1 MSKASAESTDQV
13 MEEEVGQLPITD
25 EEEEEEE
32 EAGSSTETERPS
44 SSHTK
49 RKPSV
54 AAKQVGGNESDT
66 SDESGQDDGAS
77 DGKMSK
83 ASAESTDQV
92 MEEEVGQL
100 PITDEEEEAGSS
112 TETERPS
119 SSHTKRKPSVAAKQV
134 GGNES
139 DTSDESGQDDGASD
153 GMLVVRPPA
162 GTDNKEDKSRGAMKL
177 RVDLSRRKTGKMSK
191 ASAESTDQVME
202 EEVGQLPITDQE
214 EEEEEEAGS
223 STETERPSS
232 SHTKRKPSVAA
243 KQVGGNESDTSDES
257 GQDDGASDGMLVV
270 RPPAGTDNKEDKSR
284 GAMKLRVDLSRRK
297 TDTTLQERIDCTACG
312 QQVNHFQRHSV
323 FEHPMLHV
331 LLCKSCYKYYTS
343 DDINKDEDGMDEQ
356 CRWCAE
362 GGNLICCDFCH
373 NAFCKKC
380 ILRNLGRK
388 ELSMITDE
396 DSKWSCYICSPQPLS
411 DIASNCSNILT
422 KLESFWRTGRK
433 KEREEKERK
442 EVKGHSKGKGHH
454 HHGKAVVN
462 GKEHSDGSGTLT
474 FSYKTLKVPKEL
486 VKRTKKLIE
495 TTTGLNNTFIHFIQ
509 QAEEEQGAG
518 GGVGSGTR
526 HRHLKAFRS
535 VLADLKKAH
544 AALEEDLEA
553 QFTSQDQGMQNGDAV
568 SNTDGHD
575 GHDQIDNGQEAE
587 EDKMADTEDGEEDGG
602 VSEDT
607 EMEESPTPTP
617 QDHSETGSQAKN
629 QTVVKM
635 EEEDGTEEEAERDK
649 DIVSVGPS
657 VPDELFQMVKSLADS
672 TGLTPGNDATQLTAA
687 SQSESPAAGSTRKSH
702 HTQKEKAMPK
712 VKNLILKLTPVPVV
726 TTRASRS
733 KSKDGGKEKER
744 SKDGGKEKERSK
756 DGGKEERSK
765 DGGKEKERSKDGG
778 KEKERSKDGGKE
790 RSKDGGKEKE
800 RSKDGGKEKER
811 SKDGG
816 KERSKDGGKERSK
829 DGGKERSKDG
839 GKERERSKDGGKEKE
854 RSKDGGKESSKDGG
868 KERERSKDGGKERER
883 SKDGGKEKERSKD
896 GGKESSKDGGKERE
910 RSKDGGKE
918 KERSKDGGKE
928 RSKDGGKERSKDGGK
943 ERSKDGGKE
952 VEGDGASEEDSR
964 CSSRTKTTPLR
975 KSPEGKNKMSA
986 SQENIDSE
994 GEQKSPSKLKRRT
1007 KGSSEKERGNAEEK
1021 ERKESKAS
1029 SMVTADPSKQDVD
1042 SDSDEVPDILVQTAA
1057 AEHSS
1062 DEDVQQDA
1070 DSNQGNKRVKKC
1082 LFKLSKKE
1090 EEEQVGE
1097 EEEEE
1102 QVGEEEE
1109 QQVGEEEEEQVGE
1122 EEEEEVGEEEEGE
1135 NDKKT
1140 DKKLATKRKLKADDS
1155 DNSESDSDE
1164 DTKKK
1169 KKSSTASDKKTSKK
1183 KQKVSDGSS
1192 NSDLEKEM
1200 KGLSKLATG
1209 KRRSSRVKKER
1220 EEKENKGGDRRRS
1233 YELKRK
1239 ARSRGAKQQDSSSDD
1254 DEEVEEGGG
1263 SGEESGDQQKIKPIV
1278 EETVVAGRETFHQS
1292 SGEEGNH
1299 DASQMAADDDDDDP
1313 ENRIAKKML
1322 LAQIKANYS
1331 SGAEESSDEDGEE
1344 KEQRK
1349 GGEDEEEEEEEDD
1362 GEEEEEEEEEGDSG
1376 SDMDVKKSG
1385 GRRHRLLRHKLT
1397 LSEGESGEEKEKPA
1411 SKGKK
1416 ETKRTRRKV
1425 GSDDSADVDSEESAS
1440 SSESGVSEEISEE
1453 EEEESEEESEEGS
1466 SRRRTTRSSKKKK
1479 KKKEERSYAQKK
1491 KRRRI
1496 KVQDSSSDEKSGSG
1510 EDGSGKEDGDTP
1522 KGQRK
1527 KIRKILKDDKLR
1539 TETRDALKEEE
1550 ERRRRIAEREQ
1561 LREKL
1566 RETLHVPP
1574 DQVLVVEEASAVACP
1589 ITTKLVL
1596 DEDEETKEP
1605 MVQVHRNLVTKLK
1618 PHQVDGVQFMWDCC
1632 CESVKKTNKNS
1643 GSGCILAHCMGL
1655 GKTLQVVTLLH
1666 TLLLCEKLDFS
1677 TALIV
1682 CPLNTVLNW
1691 LNEFEKWQY
1700 GFKDEESLEVTE
1712 LATVKRPQERA
1723 SALQQWQ
1730 EDGGIMIIGYEMYR
1744 NLTQGRNIKS
1754 KKLKETFQKTL
1765 VDPGPDFVICD
1776 EGHILKNE
1784 ASAISKAMNSI
1795 KTRRRVVLTGTPL
1808 QNNLIEYHCMV
1819 NFIKENLLGSVKE
1832 FRNRFVNPIQNG
1844 QAADSTDQDVRIM
1857 KKRAHILYEMLNGCV
1872 QRRDYS
1878 ALTKFLPPKH
1888 EYVVSVRVT
1897 PIQCTLYRHY
1907 LEHLTGAGNVVEGGR
1922 GRAGTKLFQDFQM
1935 LSRIWTHPWCLQLDY
1950 ISKENKG
1957 YFDEDSMDEFIASET
1972 EESSMSMTSEDEK
1985 QKKKKKRGKTRKK
1998 DSDSDSDALEVIK
2011 EWNTSSRGG
2020 DPSSRNRAE
2029 PQEEVRPASSPGTR
2043 SPDWHKE
2050 FVTEADSEILEHSGK
2065 MVLLFEIL
2073 RMAEEVEDKVLVFS
2087 QSLISLDLIEDF
2099 LELAGRAKEEEK
2111 QSPYKGEGKWFRNI
2125 DYYRLDGSTN
2135 ALNRKKWAEEFND
2148 TSNVRGRL
2156 FLISTRAG
2164 SLGINLIGA
2173 NRVIIFDA
2181 SWNPSYDIQ
2190 SIFRLYRF
2198 GQLKTCY
2205 VYRFLAQG
2213 TMEEKIYD
2221 RQVAKQSL
2229 SFRVVDQ
2236 QQIER
2241 HFTMN
2246 ELTELYAFEPDL
2258 LDDPTGKKS
2267 KRTTPMLPKDPFLA
2281 ELLHSNKEQIVG
2293 YHEHDSLLDHKEEEA
2308 LSEEDRKAAWAE
2320 YEAEKKGLS
2329 LRVNHGAYGGQMDM
2343 GGANSYF
2350 PFNVAALA
2358 SMSNPQLEELIN
2370 QGRQKVMEATNALK
2384 FLPRESLEDTIGR
2397 VWKENPALTESQVQA
2412 MALGRQASVEMEL
2425 KRREAVYRDVLNKQQ
2440 TLMMYVQ
2447 KVITNRK
2454 VREQQMAMAN
2464 QAQLMSQMNGMLGAG
2479 GMSQMELLGLYQQL
2493 GALQGHPTHPSMGGK
2508 NPGPSKGNL

>member
-1 MSKASAESTDQV
+1 SSAE
-13 MEEEVGQLPITD
+13 
-25 EEEEEEE
+25 
-32 EAGSSTETERPS
+32 TETPS

-49 RKPSV
+49 RKPAV
-54 AAKQVGGNESDT
+54 AAKHTGGNESDT
-66 SDESGQDDGAS
+66 SDESGQEDGAS
-77 DGKMSK
+77 DN
-83 ASAESTDQV
+83 
-92 MEEEVGQL
+92 
-100 PITDEEEEAGSS
+100 
-112 TETERPS
+112 PS
-119 SSHTKRKPSVAAKQV
+119 
-134 GGNES
+134 
-139 DTSDESGQDDGASD
+139 D
-153 GMLVVRPPA
+153 
-162 GTDNKEDKSRGAMKL
+162 
-177 RVDLSRRKTGKMSK
+177 
-191 ASAESTDQVME
+191 
-202 EEVGQLPITDQE
+202 
-214 EEEEEEAGS
+214 
-223 STETERPSS
+223 
-232 SHTKRKPSVAA
+232 
-243 KQVGGNESDTSDES
+243 
-257 GQDDGASDGMLVV
+257 
-270 RPPAGTDNKEDKSR
+270 
-284 GAMKLRVDLSRRK
+284 
-297 TDTTLQERIDCTACG
+297 DTTLQERIDCTACG

-362 GGNLICCDFCH
+362 GGNLICCDYCH

-396 DSKWSCYICSPQPLS
+396 HSKWSCYICSPQPLS
-411 DIASNCSNILT
+411 DIASNCSNIMT
-422 KLESFWRTGRK
+422 KLESFWSTGRK

-442 EVKGHSKGKGHH
+442 EKERKEVKRHSKGKGHH

-509 QAEEEQGAG
+509 QAEAEQGG
-518 GGVGSGTR
+518 GGSGT
-526 HRHLKAFRS
+526 RHLKAFRS

-544 AALEEDLEA
+544 AALEEDLES

-575 GHDQIDNGQEAE
+575 GHDQIDNMVEDGQEAE
-587 EDKMADTEDGEEDGG
+587 EDKMDIEMEGSPAPAPQDHSDTETDSQAKDQTAVKVVDEEEEEEEDGEE
-602 VSEDT
+602 
-607 EMEESPTPTP
+607 EEG
-617 QDHSETGSQAKN
+617 D
-629 QTVVKM
+629 
-635 EEEDGTEEEAERDK
+635 RDK

-657 VPDELFQMVKSLADS
+657 VPDELFQMVESLADS
-672 TGLTPGNDATQLTAA
+672 TGLTPGNQAMEPTAA
-687 SQSESPAAGSTRKSH
+687 SQSESPAAGSNRKSLETH
-702 HTQKEKAMPK
+702 KEKAMPK
-712 VKNLILKLTPVPVV
+712 VKNLIVKLTPVPVV
-726 TTRASRS
+726 TTRTSRS
-733 KSKDGGKEKER
+733 KSKDGRKEMSKDGGKGMSKDGGKGMSKDGGKGM
-744 SKDGGKEKERSK
+744 SKDGGKEMSKNGGKEMSK
-756 DGGKEERSK
+756 DGGKEMSK
-765 DGGKEKERSKDGG
+765 DGGKEM
-778 KEKERSKDGGKE
+778 SKDGGKE
-790 RSKDGGKEKE
+790 RSKDGGKEM
-800 RSKDGGKEKER
+800 SKDGGKEMSKDGGKER

-839 GKERERSKDGGKEKE
+839 GKERSKDGGKE
-854 RSKDGGKESSKDGG
+854 RSKGGG
-868 KERERSKDGGKERER
+868 KERERSKDGGRER
-883 SKDGGKEKERSKD
+883 SKDGGR
-896 GGKESSKDGGKERE
+896 
-910 RSKDGGKE
+910 
-918 KERSKDGGKE
+918 ERSKDGGKE

-943 ERSKDGGKE
+943 ERSEEEEGRE
-952 VEGDGASEEDSR
+952 VEEGGGSEDDSR
-964 CSSRTKTTPLR
+964 RSSRTKTTPLR
-975 KSPEGKNKMSA
+975 KSSDGKNKMAES
-986 SQENIDSE
+986 SQENSDSE
-994 GEQKSPSKLKRRT
+994 GKGKSPSKLKSRT
-1007 KGSSEKERGNAEEK
+1007 KGSSEEE
-1021 ERKESKAS
+1021 EQSNAS
-1029 SMVTADPSKQDVD
+1029 SKVTADPSKQEVD
-1042 SDSDEVPDILVQTAA
+1042 SDSDEVPDILLQTAA

-1062 DEDVQQDA
+1062 DEDAQQDA
-1070 DSNQGNKRVKKC
+1070 DGNQGNSSFKRC
-1082 LFKLSKKE
+1082 LFKLGKKD
-1090 EEEQVGE
+1090 GE
-1097 EEEEE
+1097 
-1102 QVGEEEE
+1102 GE
-1109 QQVGEEEEEQVGE
+1109 
-1122 EEEEEVGEEEEGE
+1122 E
-1135 NDKKT
+1135 NDKVKT
-1140 DKKLATKRKLKADDS
+1140 EKKLAAKRKLKADDS

-1164 DTKKK
+1164 DAKKK
-1169 KKSSTASDKKTSKK
+1169 KKSSTASAKKTSKK
-1183 KQKVSDGSS
+1183 KGSGGSS

-1200 KGLSKLATG
+1200 KGLSKLGTG

-1254 DEEVEEGGG
+1254 VEEEEGGG

-1278 EETVVAGRETFHQS
+1278 EETVVAGRGTFHQS
-1292 SGEEGNH
+1292 SGEFTH
-1299 DASQMAADDDDDDP
+1299 ILSSQ
-1313 ENRIAKKML
+1313 
-1322 LAQIKANYS
+1322 
-1331 SGAEESSDEDGEE
+1331 
-1344 KEQRK
+1344 
-1349 GGEDEEEEEEEDD
+1349 
-1362 GEEEEEEEEEGDSG
+1362 
-1376 SDMDVKKSG
+1376 
-1385 GRRHRLLRHKLT
+1385 
-1397 LSEGESGEEKEKPA
+1397 
-1411 SKGKK
+1411 
-1416 ETKRTRRKV
+1416 
-1425 GSDDSADVDSEESAS
+1425 
-1440 SSESGVSEEISEE
+1440 
-1453 EEEESEEESEEGS
+1453 
-1466 SRRRTTRSSKKKK
+1466 
-1479 KKKEERSYAQKK
+1479 
-1491 KRRRI
+1491 
-1496 KVQDSSSDEKSGSG
+1496 SGSG

-1566 RETLHVPP
+1566 RE
-1574 DQVLVVEEASAVACP
+1574 VLVVEEASAVACP

-1596 DEDEETKEP
+1596 DEDEETKQP
-1605 MVQVHRNLVTKLK
+1605 IVQVHRNLVTKLK

-1666 TLLLCEKLDFS
+1666 TLLLCDKLDFS

-1723 SALQQWQ
+1723 AALQQWQ

-1957 YFDEDSMDEFIASET
+1957 YFDEDSMEEFIDT
-1972 EESSMSMTSEDEK
+1972 NSSLFGDISVT
-1985 QKKKKKRGKTRKK
+1985 
-1998 DSDSDSDALEVIK
+1998 
-2011 EWNTSSRGG
+2011 NG
-2020 DPSSRNRAE
+2020 DPNKKHIHFY
-2029 PQEEVRPASSPGTR
+2029 PLPYPVRLASSPGTR

-2073 RMAEEVEDKVLVFS
+2073 RMAEEVEDKILVFS

-2111 QSPYKGEGKWFRNI
+2111 PAPYKGEGKWFRNI

-2190 SIFRLYRF
+2190 SIFRVYRF

-2258 LDDPTGKKS
+2258 MDDPTGKKS

-2320 YEAEKKGLS
+2320 YEAEKKVHSHSDLEAFE
-2329 LRVNHGAYGGQMDM
+2329 LQM
-2343 GGANSYF
+2343 
-2350 PFNVAALA
+2350 LC
-2358 SMSNPQLEELIN
+2358 
-2370 QGRQKVMEATNALK
+2370 GRQKVMEATNALK

-2425 KRREAVYRDVLNKQQ
+2425 KHREAVYRDVLNKQQ

-2454 VREQQMAMAN
+2454 VREQQIAMAN

>member
-1 MSKASAESTDQV
+1 
-13 MEEEVGQLPITD
+13 
-25 EEEEEEE
+25 
-32 EAGSSTETERPS
+32 S

-49 RKPSV
+49 RKPAV
-54 AAKQVGGNESDT
+54 AAKHTGGNESDT
-66 SDESGQDDGAS
+66 SDESGQEDGAS
-77 DGKMSK
+77 DN
-83 ASAESTDQV
+83 
-92 MEEEVGQL
+92 
-100 PITDEEEEAGSS
+100 P
-112 TETERPS
+112 
-119 SSHTKRKPSVAAKQV
+119 
-134 GGNES
+134 
-139 DTSDESGQDDGASD
+139 SD
-153 GMLVVRPPA
+153 G
-162 GTDNKEDKSRGAMKL
+162 K
-177 RVDLSRRKTGKMSK
+177 
-191 ASAESTDQVME
+191 
-202 EEVGQLPITDQE
+202 
-214 EEEEEEAGS
+214 
-223 STETERPSS
+223 
-232 SHTKRKPSVAA
+232 
-243 KQVGGNESDTSDES
+243 
-257 GQDDGASDGMLVV
+257 
-270 RPPAGTDNKEDKSR
+270 
-284 GAMKLRVDLSRRK
+284 
-297 TDTTLQERIDCTACG
+297 ERIDCTACG

-362 GGNLICCDFCH
+362 GGNLICCDYCH

-396 DSKWSCYICSPQPLS
+396 HSKWSCYICSPQPLS
-411 DIASNCSNILT
+411 DIASNCSNIMT
-422 KLESFWRTGRK
+422 KLESFWSTGRK

-442 EVKGHSKGKGHH
+442 EKERKEVKRHSKGKGHH

-509 QAEEEQGAG
+509 QAEPFI
-518 GGVGSGTR
+518 
-526 HRHLKAFRS
+526 HLSRSLSRS

-544 AALEEDLEA
+544 AALEEDLES

-575 GHDQIDNGQEAE
+575 GHDQIDNMVEDGQEAE
-587 EDKMADTEDGEEDGG
+587 EDKMADTEDGEELEEDGCL
-602 VSEDT
+602 SEDI
-607 EMEESPTPTP
+607 EMEGSPAPAP
-617 QDHSETGSQAKN
+617 QDHSDTETDSQAK
-629 QTVVKM
+629 
-635 EEEDGTEEEAERDK
+635 D
-649 DIVSVGPS
+649 
-657 VPDELFQMVKSLADS
+657 
-672 TGLTPGNDATQLTAA
+672 
-687 SQSESPAAGSTRKSH
+687 
-702 HTQKEKAMPK
+702 
-712 VKNLILKLTPVPVV
+712 
-726 TTRASRS
+726 
-733 KSKDGGKEKER
+733 
-744 SKDGGKEKERSK
+744 
-756 DGGKEERSK
+756 
-765 DGGKEKERSKDGG
+765 
-778 KEKERSKDGGKE
+778 
-790 RSKDGGKEKE
+790 
-800 RSKDGGKEKER
+800 
-811 SKDGG
+811 
-816 KERSKDGGKERSK
+816 
-829 DGGKERSKDG
+829 
-839 GKERERSKDGGKEKE
+839 
-854 RSKDGGKESSKDGG
+854 
-868 KERERSKDGGKERER
+868 
-883 SKDGGKEKERSKD
+883 
-896 GGKESSKDGGKERE
+896 
-910 RSKDGGKE
+910 
-918 KERSKDGGKE
+918 
-928 RSKDGGKERSKDGGK
+928 
-943 ERSKDGGKE
+943 
-952 VEGDGASEEDSR
+952 
-964 CSSRTKTTPLR
+964 
-975 KSPEGKNKMSA
+975 
-986 SQENIDSE
+986 
-994 GEQKSPSKLKRRT
+994 
-1007 KGSSEKERGNAEEK
+1007 
-1021 ERKESKAS
+1021 
-1029 SMVTADPSKQDVD
+1029 
-1042 SDSDEVPDILVQTAA
+1042 QTA
-1057 AEHSS
+1057 
-1062 DEDVQQDA
+1062 V
-1070 DSNQGNKRVKKC
+1070 
-1082 LFKLSKKE
+1082 
-1090 EEEQVGE
+1090 
-1097 EEEEE
+1097 
-1102 QVGEEEE
+1102 
-1109 QQVGEEEEEQVGE
+1109 
-1122 EEEEEVGEEEEGE
+1122 
-1135 NDKKT
+1135 
-1140 DKKLATKRKLKADDS
+1140 
-1155 DNSESDSDE
+1155 
-1164 DTKKK
+1164 
-1169 KKSSTASDKKTSKK
+1169 
-1183 KQKVSDGSS
+1183 
-1192 NSDLEKEM
+1192 
-1200 KGLSKLATG
+1200 
-1209 KRRSSRVKKER
+1209 
-1220 EEKENKGGDRRRS
+1220 
-1233 YELKRK
+1233 
-1239 ARSRGAKQQDSSSDD
+1239 
-1254 DEEVEEGGG
+1254 
-1263 SGEESGDQQKIKPIV
+1263 
-1278 EETVVAGRETFHQS
+1278 
-1292 SGEEGNH
+1292 
-1299 DASQMAADDDDDDP
+1299 
-1313 ENRIAKKML
+1313 
-1322 LAQIKANYS
+1322 
-1331 SGAEESSDEDGEE
+1331 
-1344 KEQRK
+1344 
-1349 GGEDEEEEEEEDD
+1349 
-1362 GEEEEEEEEEGDSG
+1362 
-1376 SDMDVKKSG
+1376 
-1385 GRRHRLLRHKLT
+1385 
-1397 LSEGESGEEKEKPA
+1397 
-1411 SKGKK
+1411 
-1416 ETKRTRRKV
+1416 
-1425 GSDDSADVDSEESAS
+1425 
-1440 SSESGVSEEISEE
+1440 
-1453 EEEESEEESEEGS
+1453 
-1466 SRRRTTRSSKKKK
+1466 
-1479 KKKEERSYAQKK
+1479 
-1491 KRRRI
+1491 
-1496 KVQDSSSDEKSGSG
+1496 KSGSG

-1566 RETLHVPP
+1566 RE
-1574 DQVLVVEEASAVACP
+1574 VLVVEEASAVACP

-1596 DEDEETKEP
+1596 DEDEETKQP
-1605 MVQVHRNLVTKLK
+1605 IVQVHRNLVTKLK

-1666 TLLLCEKLDFS
+1666 TLLLCDKLDFS

-1723 SALQQWQ
+1723 AALQQWQ

-1950 ISKENKG
+1950 ISKENKVHTDG
-1957 YFDEDSMDEFIASET
+1957 LIH
-1972 EESSMSMTSEDEK
+1972 SSA
-1985 QKKKKKRGKTRKK
+1985 KKTGKKKRGKARKK

-2029 PQEEVRPASSPGTR
+2029 PEEEVRLASSPGTR

-2073 RMAEEVEDKVLVFS
+2073 RMAEEVEDKILVFS

-2111 QSPYKGEGKWFRNI
+2111 PAPYKGEGKWFRNI

-2190 SIFRLYRF
+2190 SIFRVYRF

-2258 LDDPTGKKS
+2258 MDDPTGKKS

-2320 YEAEKKGLS
+2320 YEAEKKVHSHSDLEAFELRCGPIDVDRVSSSS
-2329 LRVNHGAYGGQMDM
+2329 LLQ
-2343 GGANSYF
+2343 
-2350 PFNVAALA
+2350 
-2358 SMSNPQLEELIN
+2358 
-2370 QGRQKVMEATNALK
+2370 
-2384 FLPRESLEDTIGR
+2384 
-2397 VWKENPALTESQVQA
+2397 WKENPALTESQVQA

-2425 KRREAVYRDVLNKQQ
+2425 KHREAVYRDVLNNVHADHQ
-2440 TLMMYVQ
+2440 
-2447 KVITNRK
+2447 K
-2454 VREQQMAMAN
+2454 VREQQIAMAN